1 MTKEHKLTEKEQKE
15 HYKISDHLSNER
27 TYLAWIRTSIGII
40 AFGFVVER
48 FSYFFKRLVPVGQ
61 NLTGQTLQIPA
72 QQTTL
77 SSVFGMFLIIF
88 GTILGVFSYIS
99 FLANEKHIEKGAA
112 RSRFH
117 GALVLAVGGLVF
129 FMGLCFISF
138 FFFP

>member
-1 MTKEHKLTEKEQKE
+1 MTKEHKMTGEE

-27 TYLAWIRTSIGII
+27 TYLAWIRTCIGII

-48 FSYFFKRLVPVGQ
+48 FTYFFKRLVPISKDI
-61 NLTGQTLQIPA
+61 TGQAVTLPA
-72 QQTTL
+72 PQAAM
-77 SSVFGMFLIIF
+77 SSVFGMFLICF
-88 GTILGVFSYIS
+88 GTALGVFSYIT
-99 FLANEKHIEKGAA
+99 FLANEKHIEQGTA

-129 FMGLCFISF
+129 FMGLCFVSF